1 MSMNSERIDQRQRH
15 DGDQVMKLV
24 GYSMYALLG
33 MAAATSLL
41 FAPGE
46 LLIAVVGMVPTA
58 VALFWD
64 QSPGR
69 RTAQCVAAMN
79 FAGVSAIMA
88 LAWDNGGSLA
98 AATELLTNVYVWLVM
113 LLGAAMGWMIVW
125 LARMVASRVVIG
137 VINHQVAQLKEQ
149 QNELVKAW
157 GRKVLEDK

>member
-1 MSMNSERIDQRQRH
+1 MSLNSEPVERRPRN
-15 DGDQVMKLV
+15 DGDQIMKLA
-24 GYSMYALLG
+24 GYSIYALLG
-33 MAAATSLL
+33 MAATTSLL

-46 LLIAVVGMVPTA
+46 LLIAVVGMVPAA

-64 QSPGR
+64 RSPGR

-98 AATELLTNVYVWLVM
+98 AAAELLTNAYVWLVM
-113 LLGAAMGWMIVW
+113 LLGAAMGWVIVW
-125 LARMVASRVVIG
+125 LARMVAARVVIG
-137 VINHQVAQLKEQ
+137 VIGHQVAQLKEQ

-157 GRKVLEDK
+157 GRRVLDED